1 MYLRMLQRPG
11 HGQAS
16 VPAPDS
22 PVAVTVVYPRAELTP
37 IIGTTPPLLVI
48 RFLTQP
54 TAMIQ
59 VRIGTGTTTR
69 CCSDGMDAH
78 LLKMN
83 IGSECIF

>member
-1 MYLRMLQRPG
+1 
-11 HGQAS
+11 
-16 VPAPDS
+16 
-22 PVAVTVVYPRAELTP
+22 
-37 IIGTTPPLLVI
+37 
-48 RFLTQP
+48 
-54 TAMIQ
+54 MIQ